1 MRRQQF
7 KIAGLILILVALV
20 AAVVFLKTPPQT
32 EGEEKERDGDVTA
45 QMEDNDANGIH
56 GKLLQSDSVI
66 QITEVSVE
74 NDDDS
79 YCIARGEDGYTI
91 REFPEGRLDEDVL
104 TDVLNLLLQ
113 VQVSEEL
120 GEQEQLEQFGLGTGG
135 TRVHVTDEN
144 GADWAFTVGDML
156 RGNENMCYVLLKEQV
171 YVAEGFPR
179 RLCEGRKAFYK
190 LNLIDVKADKETEN
204 VLEYLTIGG
213 THFEEEICITQ
224 SPQSGSGYLMEAPAY
239 GEVMFAETDMAAQR
253 ISIPDSLSGVTA
265 EAVIYENADTDERKE
280 CGLEEPYAV
289 AEYGIHGERHTIRVS
304 DVCEG
309 RRYMMVD
316 EDPAI
321 YTVEEIRVNA
331 WADASADH
339 LRTAYLWLVDVTG
352 LDRLVIETEGSR
364 YEYRIERQKQD
375 GDETLRVYY
384 EDKELD
390 ADGVWL
396 PFYQQLLGMPVLS
409 TKKPPA
415 WEEKPEYTITYYNS
429 GQNGKEPVV
438 IELCREPDSGRYV
451 ALLNGRFAGVLRE
464 DTVKAVMESVDK
476 VNRDGDK
483 R

>member
-7 KIAGLILILVALV
+7 KIAGLILMLVVLV
-20 AAVVFLKTPPQT
+20 TAVVFLKMPPQT
-32 EGEEKERDGDVTA
+32 EGEEIQRDGDVTV
-45 QMEDNDANGIH
+45 QTQDNDANGIQE
-56 GKLLQSDSVI
+56 KLLQSDAKI
-66 QITEVSVE
+66 QIAEVSVE
-74 NDDDS
+74 NNDGS
-79 YCIARGEDGYTI
+79 YCIACGEDGYII
-91 REFPEGRLDEDVL
+91 REFPDGRLDEDRL

-113 VQVSEEL
+113 VKVSEEL

-135 TRVHVTDEN
+135 TRVHVTDAN

-190 LNLIDVKADKETEN
+190 LDLIDVKADKGKEN
-204 VLEYLTIGG
+204 VLEYLTISGRN
-213 THFEEEICITQ
+213 FEEEIRIVQ
-224 SPQSGSGYLMEAPAY
+224 SARTGSGYLMESPAY

-253 ISIPDSLSGVTA
+253 ISIPDSLSGVAA

-289 AEYGIHGERHTIRVS
+289 AEYGINGEKHTIRVS
-304 DVCEG
+304 SVREG
-309 RRYMMVD
+309 QRYMMVD

-321 YTVEEIRVNA
+321 YTVEDIRVDA
-331 WADASADH
+331 WADANADH

-352 LDRLVIETEGSR
+352 LDRLVIETLDSR
-364 YEYRIERQKQD
+364 YEYRIERQNKD
-375 GDETLRVYY
+375 GNEALRVYY

-396 PFYQQLLGMPVLS
+396 PFYQELLGMTVLS
-409 TKKPPA
+409 TKKPSG
-415 WEEKPEYTITYYNS
+415 WEDQPEYTITYYGNGQS
-429 GQNGKEPVV
+429 GKDPVTV
-438 IELCREPDSGRYV
+438 ELCREQDSGRYV

-464 DTVKAVMESVDK
+464 DTVKTVMGSADK
-476 VNRDGDK
+476 VNTDGEN